1 MTGPVVY
8 VERDA
13 SGQRLTGLRV
23 VAERGLEERYRV
35 PEEAEVAQA
44 VGFAAQWL
52 RSRLEAQSGAGIGM
66 LCLDPRGSV
75 CSWLDV
81 PSDEAPVVRAAV
93 RQKPAGMWGEWPA
106 SAALAGAGTVEALVP
121 AEGSSLQVVGAP
133 KAAASGGLALRRSAP
148 TESRRSAVI
157 GLSDLPVR
165 LLIDE
170 LDGLRIGIGRVVTLW
185 QAMALAWDPSAE
197 RVDAGGDPLV
207 SSGHAETA
215 VVLVEP
221 SGRVQWVWS
230 SEGVLLAAG
239 SSMLEEGALA
249 GDAKARASGA
259 GRLAVDWLAWTAQL
273 GRSPRRVYCLV
284 DESHGSAEG
293 VGAFGEA
300 VSGVWP
306 GAAVD
311 LMRVEDPVLATLS
324 RLSERTPGGKLR
336 RDPARAGTVAG
347 LSARPGRAHRSMYKW
362 TAGAIA
368 VGALALGALG
378 YQLRG
383 SAAGARAEERKVRS
397 ETGALILSELG
408 DRADPVYPQLSLQT
422 MLNET
427 EQAVQARRQ
436 LRDVQPVL
444 RAVDD
449 VAFYVGSMRGVQLT
463 RIVVDQPTLLL
474 ELETETTEQAETAS
488 ETLNRAMQGFVNWS
502 RGTMR
507 PGTGGRT
514 RVSITGYWVDGAAAP
529 GSGSGSGGGAGGGGS

>member
-1 MTGPVVY
+1 MTGPSVY

-35 PEEAEVAQA
+35 PEEAEGAQA
-44 VGFAAQWL
+44 VRFAAEWL
-52 RSRLEAQSGAGIGM
+52 RSRLEAQSGAPIGL

-81 PSDEAPVVRAAV
+81 PSGEAPVVRAAV
-93 RQKPAGMWGEWPA
+93 RQKPAGAWGEWPA
-106 SAALAGAGTVEALVP
+106 STALAAAGTVEALVP

-133 KAAASGGLALRRSAP
+133 RSVSTGGLVLRKQARP
-148 TESRRSAVI
+148 ESRRSAVI
-157 GLSDLPVR
+157 GVSDLPVR

-170 LDGLRIGIGRVVTLW
+170 LDDLRIEVGRVVTLW

-221 SGRVQWVWS
+221 SGRVQWAWS

-239 SSMLEEGALA
+239 SSILEEGALA
-249 GDAKARASGA
+249 GDAKARAFGA
-259 GRLAVDWLAWTAQL
+259 GRLAMDWLAWTAQL

-284 DESHGSAEG
+284 DESHGSDAG
-293 VGAFGEA
+293 VAAFGEA

-306 GAAVD
+306 GAAMDLIRVD
-311 LMRVEDPVLATLS
+311 DPVLATLS
-324 RLSERTPGGKLR
+324 RLAERTPGGKLR
-336 RDPARAGTVAG
+336 RDPSRAGTVSS
-347 LSARPGRAHRSMYKW
+347 LSSRPGRAHRGMFRW

-368 VGALALGALG
+368 VAGVALGVLG
-378 YQLRG
+378 YRLRSSGAEASAQERTLRG
-383 SAAGARAEERKVRS
+383 

-408 DRADPVYPQLSLQT
+408 NRADPLYPQLSLQT
-422 MLNET
+422 MLDGARKALED
-427 EQAVQARRQ
+427 RRQ
-436 LRDVQPVL
+436 VRDVQPVL
-444 RAVDD
+444 RALDD
-449 VAFYVGSMRGVQLT
+449 VAFYVGSMRGAEMSRL
-463 RIVVDQPTLLL
+463 IVDQPTLLL

-488 ETLNRAMQGFVNWS
+488 ATLNRAMQGFVSWS
-502 RGTMR
+502 PGTMR

-514 RVSITGYWVDGAAAP
+514 RVSITGYWADGPAAP
-529 GSGSGSGGGAGGGGS
+529 SEAGGGS